1 VGKVVFEGTGQAVG
15 ETHFVADQ
23 APAVFDELRQ
33 GTHRGALG
41 GERRELVAVFEQ
53 QLDLELGIG
62 GVIFGTAWGKRFA
75 VLRQGER
82 IDGKEHEEII
92 GAQRGHNGPFIE
104 FQAHSDRL
112 SVESRAQ
119 GLDPRIDRLGAVFEH
134 EKLTSLSASRW
145 SANIVCGSRPVE
157 ANKGRKGFECLWLHV

>member
-1 VGKVVFEGTGQAVG
+1 
-15 ETHFVADQ
+15 
-23 APAVFDELRQ
+23 LR
-33 GTHRGALG
+33 

-62 GVIFGTAWGKRFA
+62 GIIFGMARGKRFA

-92 GAQRGHNGPFIE
+92 GAQRGHDRPFIE
-104 FQAHSDRL
+104 FQAYSDGL
-112 SVESRAQ
+112 AVEARAQ

-134 EKLTSLSASRW
+134 EKLPSLSAS
-145 SANIVCGSRPVE
+145 S
-157 ANKGRKGFECLWLHV
+157 L